1 MYAMKQLSAYVSGSV
16 QRVGYRARVIQLANG
31 LGLKGFVENLSDE
44 RVRIIAQGEE
54 EKLKLFEGAI
64 DIKNSLIKVS
74 SIETEYS
81 EAHGNFGGFYKMV
94 ETGETDSRLDE
105 GIYVLKGMKDVLI
118 QILNKQDETTHE
130 IKETN
135 RNLGS
140 KMDQMLD
147 KQDQMLD
154 KQDQMLGKQDESISG
169 IKDINSKMDLTLDK
183 QDQMLGKQDETIS
196 GIKDINSKMDLTL
209 DKQDQMLDKQDE
221 SISEIKDMNRSLNDK
236 MDKVLDKS
244 DILELK
250 GDVADM
256 KSALRA
262 KGII

>member
-1 MYAMKQLSAYVSGSV
+1 MYAMMQLSAYVSGNV

-31 LGLKGFVENLSDE
+31 LGLKGFVENLNDD

-54 EKLKLFEGAI
+54 EKLKLFAGAI

-81 EAHGNFGGFYKMV
+81 ETHGYFGGFYKMV

-105 GIYVLKGMKDVLI
+105 GINVLKGMKDVLI
-118 QILNKQDETTHE
+118 LILNKQDETTHE

-147 KQDQMLD
+147 KQDRM
-154 KQDQMLGKQDESISG
+154 
-169 IKDINSKMDLTLDK
+169 LDK

-209 DKQDQMLDKQDE
+209 DKQDRMLDKQDRMLDKQDE
-221 SISEIKDMNRSLNDK
+221 SISEIKDMNKSLNDK
-236 MDKVLDKS
+236 MEKVLDKS

>member
-1 MYAMKQLSAYVSGSV
+1 MYAMKQLSAYVSGNV

-31 LGLKGFVENLSDE
+31 LGLKGFVENLNDE

-54 EKLKLFEGAI
+54 EKLKLFAGAI

-81 EAHGNFGGFYKMV
+81 EAHGYFGGFYKMV

-105 GIYVLKGMKDVLI
+105 GINVLKGMKDVLI
-118 QILNKQDETTHE
+118 LILNKQDETTHE

-154 KQDQMLGKQDESISG
+154 KQDQMLDKQDQ
-169 IKDINSKMDLTLDK
+169 MLDK

-209 DKQDQMLDKQDE
+209 DKQDRMLDKQDE
-221 SISEIKDMNRSLNDK
+221 SISEIKDMNKSLNDK
-236 MDKVLDKS
+236 MEKVLDKS

>member
-1 MYAMKQLSAYVSGSV
+1 MKQLSAYVSGNV

-31 LGLKGFVENLSDE
+31 LGLKGFVENLNDE
-44 RVRIIAQGEE
+44 RVRIIAEGEE

-74 SIETEYS
+74 SIEKEYS
-81 EAHGNFGGFYKMV
+81 DAHGYFGGFYKLV
-94 ETGETDSRLDE
+94 GTGETDSRLDE
-105 GIYVLKGMKDVLI
+105 GINVLKGMKDVLI

-154 KQDQMLGKQDESISG
+154 KQDQMLDKQDQMLD
-169 IKDINSKMDLTLDK
+169 KQDQMLDK

-209 DKQDQMLDKQDE
+209 NKQDRMLGKQDE

-256 KSALRA
+256 KSVLRA

>member
-1 MYAMKQLSAYVSGSV
+1 MYAMKQLSAYVSGNV

-74 SIETEYS
+74 SIEAEYS
-81 EAHGNFGGFYKMV
+81 EAHGYFGGFYKMV
-94 ETGETDSRLDE
+94 RTGETDSRLDE
-105 GIYVLKGMKDVLI
+105 GINVLKGMKDVLI
-118 QILNKQDETTHE
+118 QILNKQDEITHE

-140 KMDQMLD
+140 KMDQMLG
-147 KQDQMLD
+147 
-154 KQDQMLGKQDESISG
+154 KQDQMLGKQDQMLG
-169 IKDINSKMDLTLDK
+169 KQDQMLGK

-209 DKQDQMLDKQDE
+209 DKQDRMLDKQEE
-221 SISEIKDMNRSLNDK
+221 SIYEIKDMNRSLNDK

-250 GDVADM
+250 SDVADM

-262 KGII
+262 KGLI

>member
-1 MYAMKQLSAYVSGSV
+1 MYAMKQLSAYVSGNV
-16 QRVGYRARVIQLANG
+16 QRVGYRARVSQLANG
-31 LGLKGFVENLSDE
+31 LGLKGFVENLNDE

-54 EKLKLFEGAI
+54 EKLKLFAGAI

-81 EAHGNFGGFYKMV
+81 EAHGYYGGFYKMV

-105 GIYVLKGMKDVLI
+105 GINVLKGMKDVLI
-118 QILNKQDETTHE
+118 LILNKQGETTHE

-154 KQDQMLGKQDESISG
+154 KQDQMI
-169 IKDINSKMDLTLDK
+169 
-183 QDQMLGKQDETIS
+183 GKQDETIS

-209 DKQDQMLDKQDE
+209 DRQDRMLDKQDE
-221 SISEIKDMNRSLNDK
+221 SISEIKDMNKSLNDK
-236 MDKVLDKS
+236 MEKVLDKS

>member
-1 MYAMKQLSAYVSGSV
+1 MYAMKQLSAYVSGNV
-16 QRVGYRARVIQLANG
+16 QRVGYRARVSQLANG
-31 LGLKGFVENLSDE
+31 LGLKGFVENLNDE

-54 EKLKLFEGAI
+54 EKLKLFAGAI

-81 EAHGNFGGFYKMV
+81 EAHGYYGGFYKMV

-105 GIYVLKGMKDVLI
+105 GINVLKGMKDVLI
-118 QILNKQDETTHE
+118 LILNKQGETTHE

-154 KQDQMLGKQDESISG
+154 KQDQMI
-169 IKDINSKMDLTLDK
+169 
-183 QDQMLGKQDETIS
+183 GKQDETIS

-209 DKQDQMLDKQDE
+209 NKQDRMLEKQDQMLGKQDE
-221 SISEIKDMNRSLNDK
+221 SISEIKDMNRSINDK

>member
-1 MYAMKQLSAYVSGSV
+1 MKQLSAYVSGNV

-31 LGLKGFVENLSDE
+31 LGLKGFVENMSDE

-64 DIKNSLIKVS
+64 DIKNSLIKVL

-81 EAHGNFGGFYKMV
+81 EAHGYFGGFYKMV
-94 ETGETDSRLDE
+94 ETDETDSRLDE
-105 GIYVLKGMKDVLI
+105 GINVLKGMKDVLI
-118 QILNKQDETTHE
+118 LILNKQDETTHE

-147 KQDQMLD
+147 KQDQML
-154 KQDQMLGKQDESISG
+154 
-169 IKDINSKMDLTLDK
+169 
-183 QDQMLGKQDETIS
+183 GKQDETIS

-209 DKQDQMLDKQDE
+209 DKQDRMLDKQDQMLGKQDE

-256 KSALRA
+256 KSVLRA

>member
-1 MYAMKQLSAYVSGSV
+1 MYAMKQLSAYVSGNV

-44 RVRIIAQGEE
+44 RVRIIAEGEE

-64 DIKNSLIKVS
+64 DIKNSLIKVL
-74 SIETEYS
+74 SIEKEYS
-81 EAHGNFGGFYKMV
+81 EAHGYFGGFYKMV
-94 ETGETDSRLDE
+94 GTGETDSRLDE
-105 GIYVLKGMKDVLI
+105 GINVLKGMKDVLI
-118 QILNKQDETTHE
+118 LILNKQDETTHE

-147 KQDQMLD
+147 KQDQML
-154 KQDQMLGKQDESISG
+154 G
-169 IKDINSKMDLTLDK
+169 
-183 QDQMLGKQDETIS
+183 
-196 GIKDINSKMDLTL
+196 
-209 DKQDQMLDKQDE
+209 KQDE

>member
-1 MYAMKQLSAYVSGSV
+1 MYAMKQLSAYVSGNV

-81 EAHGNFGGFYKMV
+81 DAHGYFGGFYKLV
-94 ETGETDSRLDE
+94 GTGETDSRLDE
-105 GIYVLKGMKDVLI
+105 GINVLKGMKDVLI

-140 KMDQMLD
+140 KMDRM
-147 KQDQMLD
+147 
-154 KQDQMLGKQDESISG
+154 
-169 IKDINSKMDLTLDK
+169 LDK

-209 DKQDQMLDKQDE
+209 DRQDRMLDKQDE
-221 SISEIKDMNRSLNDK
+221 SISEIKDMNKSLNDK
-236 MDKVLDKS
+236 MEKVLDKS